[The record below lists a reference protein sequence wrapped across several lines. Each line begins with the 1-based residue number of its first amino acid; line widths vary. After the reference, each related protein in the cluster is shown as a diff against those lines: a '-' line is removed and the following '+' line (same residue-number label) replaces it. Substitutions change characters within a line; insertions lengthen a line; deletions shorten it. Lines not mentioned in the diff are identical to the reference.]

1 MIRPAVLACVLCLIV
16 AGFSPLAQGQSL
28 TIQTEGLQ
36 WLQRIS
42 QAAQTLSYS
51 GTFVYRSG
59 NRSETSR
66 IVHLASQGR
75 QSEKLEV
82 LDGSPREVIRQD
94 DEVSCYLPE
103 NRLLIIE
110 QRSVRRNFPALLADG
125 LGSLHDYYLIRM
137 VGNERIAGFDSQRI
151 HLDPRDEWRY
161 GHRLWVDSVSGL
173 LLRADI
179 VDVHGAVLESMAFT
193 DLHVGEAIL
202 PEALKPRYEAVA
214 KESWRIRQ
222 ARLSDL
228 RDDVPWI
235 FRSELP
241 GFRKLTA
248 LRRVFGNESKDAAM
262 LHWVFSDGLA
272 AFSVFI
278 SPLSSPQERG
288 EESFQTIGALSVVKR
303 VLERHQ
309 IVVMG
314 DLPPAAIQHFAAG
327 IGVRG
332 R

>member
-1 MIRPAVLACVLCLIV
+1 MSPAAFACCLGLIV
-16 AGFSPLAQGQSL
+16 AGFSPLAQGQAV

-42 QAAQTLSYS
+42 KAAETLSYS

-75 QSEKLEV
+75 QREKLEV

-110 QRSVRRNFPALLADG
+110 QRSMGRNFPALLADG
-125 LGSLHDYYLIRM
+125 LGNLHDHYLIRTGGSDR
-137 VGNERIAGFDSQRI
+137 VAGFDSLTIR
-151 HLDPRDEWRY
+151 LEPRDEWRY
-161 GHRLWVDSVSGL
+161 GHRLWVDLASGL

-179 VDVHGAVLESMAFT
+179 VDARDTVLESMAFT
-193 DLHVGEAIL
+193 DLHIGEPIS
-202 PEALKPRYEAVA
+202 PEALKPRYEAAA
-214 KESWRIRQ
+214 KNDWRIRR

-228 RDDVPWI
+228 RDDTPWV

-241 GFRKLTA
+241 GFRKRTA
-248 LRRVFGNESKDAAM
+248 LRRVFGNEDKDAAM

-278 SPLSSPQERG
+278 SPLTSPQERG
-288 EESFQTIGALSVVKR
+288 EESFRTMGALSVAKR

-332 R
+332 K

>member
-1 MIRPAVLACVLCLIV
+1 MRAFAFACCFSVLAG
-16 AGFSPLAQGQSL
+16 GFSPLAQGQAI

-42 QAAQTLSYS
+42 QAAKTLSYS

-59 NRSETSR
+59 SRSETSR

-82 LDGSPREVIRQD
+82 LDGSPREVIRLD

-103 NRLLIIE
+103 NRLVIIE
-110 QRSVRRNFPALLADG
+110 QRSERRNFPALLADG
-125 LGSLHDYYLIRM
+125 LGNVHDYYLIRM
-137 VGNERIAGFDSQRI
+137 AGNERIAGFDSQRI
-151 HLDPRDEWRY
+151 RLEPRDEWRY
-161 GHRLWVDSVSGL
+161 GHRLWVDPASGL

-179 VDVHGAVLESMAFT
+179 VDAQGAVLESMAFT
-193 DLHVGEAIL
+193 DLHVGEAVL
-202 PEALKPRYEAVA
+202 PEALKSKYEAVA
-214 KESWRIRQ
+214 KEGWRIRQ

-228 RDDVPWI
+228 RDDVPWV
-235 FRSELP
+235 FRSEVP

-248 LRRVFGNESKDAAM
+248 LRRVFGNESNEAAM

-278 SPLSSPQERG
+278 SPLPSPQERG
-288 EESFQTIGALSVVKR
+288 EESFRTMGALSVAKR
-303 VLERHQ
+303 VLARHQ

-332 R
+332 K

>member
-1 MIRPAVLACVLCLIV
+1 MRPAAFACCLGLIA
-16 AGFSPLAQGQSL
+16 AGFSPLAQGQAV

-42 QAAQTLSYS
+42 QAAETLSYS

-66 IVHLASQGR
+66 IVHLVNQGR

-82 LDGSPREVIRQD
+82 LDGSPREVIRRD
-94 DEVSCYLPE
+94 DEVRCYLPE
-103 NRLLIIE
+103 NRLVIIE
-110 QRSVRRNFPALLADG
+110 QRSMGRNFPALLADG
-125 LGSLHDYYLIRM
+125 LGNLHDHYLIRTGGSDR
-137 VGNERIAGFDSQRI
+137 VAGFDSQTIR
-151 HLDPRDEWRY
+151 LEPRDEWRY
-161 GHRLWVDSVSGL
+161 GHRLWVDPASGL

-179 VDVHGAVLESMAFT
+179 VDAQDTVLESMAFT
-193 DLHVGEAIL
+193 DLHIGEPIS
-202 PEALKPRYEAVA
+202 PEALKPRYEAAA
-214 KESWRIRQ
+214 KNDWRIRQ

-228 RDDVPWI
+228 RDDTPWV

-241 GFRKLTA
+241 GFRKRTA
-248 LRRVFGNESKDAAM
+248 LRRVFGNEDKDAAM

-288 EESFQTIGALSVVKR
+288 EESFRTMGALSVAKR
-303 VLERHQ
+303 VLDRHQ

-332 R
+332 K

>member
-1 MIRPAVLACVLCLIV
+1 MRRLTLLCCLWAA
-16 AGFSPLAQGQSL
+16 AGGLSPLVWGQ
-28 TIQTEGLQ
+28 TIAIQNEGLQ

-42 QAAQTLSYS
+42 VAAETLSYT

-66 IVHLASQGR
+66 IAHLASQGR
-75 QSEKLEV
+75 QSERLEV

-103 NRLLIIE
+103 NRLVIIE
-110 QRSVRRNFPALLADG
+110 QRSVRRNFPALLASG
-125 LGSLHDYYLIRM
+125 LGDLHDHYLIRS
-137 VGNERIAGFDSQRI
+137 GGSERVAGFECRTI
-151 HLDPRDEWRY
+151 RLEPRDAWRY
-161 GHRLWVDSVSGL
+161 GHRLWVDSASGL

-179 VDVHGAVLESMAFT
+179 VDAQGNVLESMAFT
-193 DLHVGEAIL
+193 DLRIGEPIP
-202 PEALKPRYEAVA
+202 PEMLVPKYKAAA
-214 KESWRIRQ
+214 KENWRIRQ

-228 RDDVPWI
+228 RDDVPWV
-235 FRSELP
+235 FRNELP

-248 LRRVFGNESKDAAM
+248 LHRAFGNEGKDAAM

-278 SPLSSPQERG
+278 SPLSSPQDRG
-288 EESFQTIGALSVVKR
+288 EESFRTMGAMSVAKR
-303 VLERHQ
+303 VLDGHQ

-314 DLPPAAIQHFAAG
+314 DLPPAAIRHFAVG

-332 R
+332 Q

>member
-1 MIRPAVLACVLCLIV
+1 MRPSAFVCCLCLIA
-16 AGFSPLAQGQSL
+16 AGFSPLAQGQAI

-42 QAAQTLSYS
+42 QAAETLSYS
-51 GTFVYRSG
+51 GIFVYRSG
-59 NRSETSR
+59 HRSETSR

-103 NRLLIIE
+103 NRLVIIE
-110 QRSVRRNFPALLADG
+110 QRSVRRNFPALLGDG
-125 LGSLHDYYLIRM
+125 LSNLHDYYLIRM
-137 VGNERIAGFDSQRI
+137 AGNERVAGFDSQRI
-151 HLDPRDEWRY
+151 RLDPRDDWRY
-161 GHRLWVDSVSGL
+161 GHRLWVEPTSGL
-173 LLRADI
+173 LLRTDI
-179 VDVHGAVLESMAFT
+179 VDASGAVLESMAFT
-193 DLHVGEAIL
+193 DLHVGEGIL
-202 PEALKPRYEAVA
+202 PEALKPKYEAVA

-228 RDDVPWI
+228 RDDVPWV
-235 FRSELP
+235 FRNELP

-248 LRRVFGNESKDAAM
+248 LRRVFGNESQDAAM

-278 SPLSSPQERG
+278 SPLLSPQEPG
-288 EESFQTIGALSVVKR
+288 EESFRTMGALSVAKR
-303 VLERHQ
+303 VLGRHQ

-332 R
+332 K

>member
-1 MIRPAVLACVLCLIV
+1 MRAFVFACCFSVV
-16 AGFSPLAQGQSL
+16 VGGFSPLAWGQAIS
-28 TIQTEGLQ
+28 IQTEGLQ

-42 QAAQTLSYS
+42 QAAETLSYS

-66 IVHLASQGR
+66 IIHLASQGR

-103 NRLLIIE
+103 NRLVIIE
-110 QRSVRRNFPALLADG
+110 QRSVRRSFPALLADG
-125 LGSLHDYYLIRM
+125 LGNLHDYYRIRT
-137 VGNERIAGFDSQRI
+137 GGGERVAGFDCQTIR
-151 HLDPRDEWRY
+151 LEPRDEWRY
-161 GHRLWVDSVSGL
+161 GHRLWMDPASGL

-179 VDVHGAVLESMAFT
+179 VDATGAVLESMAFT

-202 PEALKPRYEAVA
+202 PETLKPKYEALA
-214 KESWRIRQ
+214 KENWRIRQ

-228 RDDVPWI
+228 RDDVPWV

-241 GFRKLTA
+241 GFRKRAA
-248 LRRVFGNESKDAAM
+248 LRRAFGNESKDATM

-278 SPLSSPQERG
+278 SPLASPQERG
-288 EESFQTIGALSVVKR
+288 EESFRTMGALSVAKR
-303 VLERHQ
+303 VVGGHQ

-332 R
+332 K